1 MTPRTLRRQVSGA
14 GPPDPSG
21 QRREMAGVLGLAA
34 LAGLAILFTA
44 SRSWLEVT
52 AGRRPPFGPL
62 RVPLTGRDE
71 YPALTGLAVVALL
84 GVVLVLVTGGVIR
97 RALGV
102 VLVVAAGLAARYAGG
117 GMSRPGT
124 ARLQELLGDR
134 LAQGSGTFELRQHS
148 HWPVLTLLAAVL
160 LAVCGLVLAVRAG
173 RWQLGM
179 SARYAAPAAGAES
192 GDPWRRLDR
201 GDDPTVADR

>member
-1 MTPRTLRRQVSGA
+1 MRPQTLRGQDSGS
-14 GPPDPSG
+14 GSSRPG

-34 LAGLAILFTA
+34 LAGLSILFTA
-44 SRSWLEVT
+44 SRSWLGVT

-62 RVPLTGRDE
+62 RVELTGRDQ

-84 GVVLVLVTGGVIR
+84 SVVLVLVTGGVVR
-97 RALGV
+97 RVLGV
-102 VLVVAAGLAARYAGG
+102 LLVVCGGWAAGYAGS

-124 ARLQELLGDR
+124 ARVTELLGDR
-134 LAQGSGTFELRQHS
+134 LAQGSGTFQLRQHL
-148 HWPVLTLLAAVL
+148 HWPVLTLLAAAL
-160 LAVCGLVLAVRAG
+160 LVVCGVVLVARSR

-179 SARYAAPAAGAES
+179 SARYAAPAAAAES

-201 GDDPTVADR
+201 GEDPTVADD

>member
-1 MTPRTLRRQVSGA
+1 MRSQALRGQGSGS
-14 GPPDPSG
+14 GPSRPA

-34 LAGLAILFTA
+34 LAGLSILFTS
-44 SRSWLEVT
+44 SRSWLGVT

-62 RVPLTGRDE
+62 RVELTGRDQ
-71 YPALTGLAVVALL
+71 YPALSGLAVVALL
-84 GVVLVLVTGGVIR
+84 SVVLVLVTGGVVR
-97 RALGV
+97 RLLGV
-102 VLVVAAGLAARYAGG
+102 LLALAGGWAAWYAGSG
-117 GMSRPGT
+117 ISRPGT
-124 ARLQELLGDR
+124 ARVTELLGDR

-148 HWPVLTLLAAVL
+148 HWPVLTLLAAAL

-179 SARYAAPAAGAES
+179 SARYAAPAAAAES

-201 GDDPTVADR
+201 GEDPTVADR